1 MGLVGA
7 FTEVD
12 LRKVYAADRIVIGR
26 FVIDPAIGQIDGRS
40 PLRSARDVRT
50 LPFGMLDADG
60 HIEIVEQV
68 KTLLHGFESGSTL
81 RSRRPIK
88 SRSHEARRRRGVAR
102 KTEKSGI
109 AADRT
114 QRDAA
119 QPPGRSVTGIK
130 VHIVVQIGELP
141 LETGGIGEYADFV
154 LVEMRHPADDFQHHL
169 PSGRLS
175 DTPMHD
181 RRGLQSDDPN
191 RSDGRFHLVDGR
203 ELRQYPG
210 HELQIGQR
218 AVALRRI
225 VLFIASV
232 LRKEEKSGRQSRFV
246 DSFGDELFL
255 HDGQSHHAV
264 FGCENHAISSGRSK
278 RSQTLTS
285 WDDDILALQDATRPF
300 DSAGLYIAAIR
311 SRKRDA
317 GTSDRL
323 KSAAAN
329 RSHTQQ
335 YIFCFHNH
343 PIIVTH
349 FYKFHKF
356 YAKLP

>member
-141 LETGGIGEYADFV
+141 LETGGIV
-154 LVEMRHPADDFQHHL
+154 
-169 PSGRLS
+169 S
-175 DTPMHD
+175 TPT
-181 RRGLQSDDPN
+181 
-191 RSDGRFHLVDGR
+191 
-203 ELRQYPG
+203 
-210 HELQIGQR
+210 
-218 AVALRRI
+218 
-225 VLFIASV
+225 
-232 LRKEEKSGRQSRFV
+232 
-246 DSFGDELFL
+246 SF
-255 HDGQSHHAV
+255 S
-264 FGCENHAISSGRSK
+264 
-278 RSQTLTS
+278 
-285 WDDDILALQDATRPF
+285 
-300 DSAGLYIAAIR
+300 
-311 SRKRDA
+311 
-317 GTSDRL
+317 
-323 KSAAAN
+323 
-329 RSHTQQ
+329 
-335 YIFCFHNH
+335 
-343 PIIVTH
+343 
-349 FYKFHKF
+349 
-356 YAKLP
+356 

>member
-1 MGLVGA
+1 
-7 FTEVD
+7 
-12 LRKVYAADRIVIGR
+12 
-26 FVIDPAIGQIDGRS
+26 
-40 PLRSARDVRT
+40 
-50 LPFGMLDADG
+50 
-60 HIEIVEQV
+60 
-68 KTLLHGFESGSTL
+68 
-81 RSRRPIK
+81 
-88 SRSHEARRRRGVAR
+88 
-102 KTEKSGI
+102 
-109 AADRT
+109 
-114 QRDAA
+114 
-119 QPPGRSVTGIK
+119 
-130 VHIVVQIGELP
+130 
-141 LETGGIGEYADFV
+141 
-154 LVEMRHPADDFQHHL
+154 
-169 PSGRLS
+169 
-175 DTPMHD
+175 MHD

-335 YIFCFHNH
+335 YIFVF
-343 PIIVTH
+343 IIIRLSLHIFINSTNSMQNSH
-349 FYKFHKF
+349 RTE
-356 YAKLP
+356 